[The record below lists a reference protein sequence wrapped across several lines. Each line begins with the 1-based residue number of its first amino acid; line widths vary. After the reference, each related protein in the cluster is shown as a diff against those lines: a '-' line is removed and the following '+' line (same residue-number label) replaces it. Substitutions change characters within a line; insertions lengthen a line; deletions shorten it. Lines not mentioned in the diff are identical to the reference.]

1 MLKKLRKQA
10 AKILMAFLFG
20 LLIMSFAIWGIGDI
34 FRSTGRTETV
44 AEVGSEKIEKHTFSQ
59 FLTRDIN
66 RLQSQFGGRLDIDQI
81 RALGIVEQVLQ
92 QLITGTL
99 LDQQARSMGL
109 VISAEQMRQH
119 IVAQSAF
126 QNEKGEFDRALYA
139 QVLQINNT
147 SERVYEEQVRRDLMR
162 EQLGAAVDGAVHVSR
177 RFVED
182 FFRYRD
188 ERRVAET
195 ITVPSGD
202 GAALAEPDDAALQAV
217 LTAHAEK
224 FQQPEYRSVV
234 LIELRAADLVDEIR
248 VSDEELKSEFEA
260 RRDEFAK
267 PERRSL
273 EQVLF
278 DTKAEAESFEAALKG
293 GQDFAAAAKA
303 AGRTPVTLTELT
315 HEQLAG
321 QLPDLADAVFALQA
335 GQVTAPIETPF
346 GWHVVRLTDILP
358 PYEPV
363 FEDQRDALRTEVVER
378 HAVDSLVSM
387 ANQLDDE
394 LGGGATLEEAADH
407 LGLPL
412 TRLQDLAR
420 DGTTATGD
428 RPELPKSD
436 DFLPAVFN
444 AEVGE
449 TSLLNETTKGDYYVF
464 RVDQVTPPVLRPL
477 DQVRAEVVALW
488 RSEEARQHALIQAE
502 ALADKLRLGGDMAA
516 LASEEGLAHG
526 RTASIDRFGSD
537 PKATS
542 PDLTA
547 KLFGLATDEVAV
559 AEVPDGWVVLKL
571 AEVEP
576 GDPVANAA
584 AVDKLADGL
593 VQSLQNDMLSAFIR
607 ELERDVGVSINQGAV
622 DAVLSSY

>member
-10 AKILMAFLFG
+10 AKILMSFMFG
-20 LLIMSFAIWGIGDI
+20 LLIMSFAIWGVGDI
-34 FRSTGRTETV
+34 FRSTSRTTTI
-44 AEVGSEKIEKHTFSQ
+44 AEVGDEEIDAHTFSQ
-59 FLTRDIN
+59 YLTRDIN
-66 RLQSQFGGRLDIDQI
+66 RLQAKFGGRLDIDQI
-81 RALGIVEQVLQ
+81 RALGIVEQLLQ

-99 LDQQARSMGL
+99 LDQQARKMGL
-109 VISAEQMRQH
+109 VISADQLLRH
-119 IVAQSAF
+119 IVAQPAF
-126 QNEKGEFDRALYA
+126 QNEKGEFDRAIYA
-139 QVLQINNT
+139 QMLQVSNT
-147 SERVYEEQVRRDLMR
+147 SVRVYEEQVRRDLMR
-162 EQLGAAVDGAVHVSR
+162 EQLGTAANGAVHVSR

-188 ERRVAET
+188 ERRIAET
-195 ITVPSGD
+195 ISVPNGD
-202 GAALAEPDDAALQAV
+202 GAAFPEPDDAALQAV
-217 LTAHAEK
+217 LTAHAER
-224 FQQPEYRSVV
+224 FQQPERRSLV
-234 LIELRAADLVDEIR
+234 LIELRAADLVGEIR

-278 DTKAEAESFEAALKG
+278 DSKAEAESFKKALDA

-303 AGRTPVTLTELT
+303 AGRTPATLSELT

-321 QLPDLADAVFALQA
+321 QLPALADAAFALQA
-335 GQVTAPIETPF
+335 GQVTAPIESPF
-346 GWHVVRLTDILP
+346 GWHVVKVTEILP

-363 FEDQRDALRTEVVER
+363 FEDQREVLRSEIAGR
-378 HAVDSLVSM
+378 HAVDSLVST

-394 LGGGATLEEAADH
+394 LGGGATLEEAANS
-407 LGLPL
+407 LGLTL
-412 TRLQDLAR
+412 THLQDLGR
-420 DGTTATGD
+420 DGTTATGE

-436 DFLPAVFN
+436 EFLSAVFN
-444 AEVGE
+444 AQIGE
-449 TSLLNETTKGDYYVF
+449 TSLLSETTNGDYFVF

-477 DQVRAEVVALW
+477 DQVRTEVVALW

-502 ALADKLRLGGDMAA
+502 ALADKVRLGNDMAE
-516 LASEEGLAHG
+516 LAGEEGLSHG
-526 RTASIDRFGSD
+526 RTAAIDRFGSD
-537 PKATS
+537 PKAAS

-547 KLFGLATDEVAV
+547 KLFGLAKDEVAV
-559 AEVPDGWVVLKL
+559 AEVADGWTLLKL

-584 AVDKLADGL
+584 AVNILADGL
-593 VQSLQNDMLSAFIR
+593 SQSLQNDMLAAFTR
-607 ELERDVGVSINQGAV
+607 ELERDFGVSINQGAV